1 MKILII
7 THSSSHG
14 VNQKQAMECMNIL
27 GHSHEYLIIGD
38 PEAVDKDLIK
48 DIDKIIMIV
57 PEWNASFPFSF
68 KKLIDDSGHPSWLKG
83 SHIILIG
90 TSNTTFG
97 NIMGITHLKYILE
110 WIGADVFPK
119 LICIPHID
127 RKFANDNIIIDER
140 LQQSLKEFRSSKI
153 YI

>member
-7 THSSSHG
+7 THSSLHG
-14 VNQKQAMECMNIL
+14 LNQKQAMECMNIL
-27 GHSHEYLIIGD
+27 GSSYEYRIIGD
-38 PEAVDKDLIK
+38 PESVDKDLIE
-48 DIDKIIMIV
+48 DMDKIIMIV

-83 SHIILIG
+83 IPILLIG

-97 NIMGITHLKYILE
+97 NIMGITHLKHILE

-119 LICIPHID
+119 LICVPHID
-127 RKFANDNIIIDER
+127 KKFANNNIIIDER
-140 LQQSLKEFRSSKI
+140 LQKNLNEFITK
-153 YI
+153 